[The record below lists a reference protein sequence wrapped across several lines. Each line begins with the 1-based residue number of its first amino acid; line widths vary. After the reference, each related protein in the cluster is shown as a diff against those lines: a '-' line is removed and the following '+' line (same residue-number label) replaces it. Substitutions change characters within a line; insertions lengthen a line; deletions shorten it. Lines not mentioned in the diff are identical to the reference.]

1 MRNIY
6 FVFVLIAA
14 FSLMACTKEAVRMD
28 LANACVGEND
38 GKYVTT
44 SGYLDPSLSIY
55 CSNTGGGPVRCGLDV
70 VAKKGDKRV
79 MGADIEKGNGADE
92 IEELSSGYKDS
103 DVKVHDNSG
112 AIVNLAE
119 KVTLTGKISVVPG
132 STCFMKVDKIEK

>member
-1 MRNIY
+1 MKNIY
-6 FVFVLIAA
+6 FVGILVAA
-14 FSLMACTKEAVRMD
+14 FSFTACTPEAVRVE

-38 GKYVTT
+38 GRYVTT

-55 CSNTGGGPVRCGLDV
+55 CSNTGGGPVRCSLDV

-79 MGADIEKGNGADE
+79 MGADIQKGSSADE
-92 IEELSSGYKDS
+92 IEELPSGYKDS

-112 AIVNLAE
+112 AIINLSD
-119 KVTLTGKISVVPG
+119 KITLTGKISVVPG